1 MAQRFINVLR
11 GLARELIEK
20 GYDAEDVVRQISY
33 IDIDFLTIKE
43 ELMKL
48 EVSNNIEEAE
58 LDTIRALLA
67 YILLKETELEIED
80 IYAFVFGRGRQI
92 TWN

>member
-20 GYDAEDVVRQISY
+20 GYDAEDVVRQISF

>member
-1 MAQRFINVLR
+1 LAQRFINVLR

-20 GYDAEDVVRQISY
+20 GYDAEDVVRQISF

-43 ELMKL
+43 ELMNL
-48 EVSNNIEEAE
+48 ERSNNIEEAE